1 MKALRKLPLKLENA
15 CGDGN
20 KSASG
25 FGRRRGDGGNRS
37 ASGDRNES
45 ACGVVDIN
53 ISGGKLKKLCR
64 IVIVSAGLAT
74 LFGCFGGSTVKQSI
88 EDYAERLSRVL
99 DAPLPD
105 TFNDKIT
112 TPLPKLADSATL
124 KHTIEGVSINL
135 REFYA
140 LQDCELGTVVA
151 ERNTSLGKSQLP
163 SQRLAYESKL
173 LSVLKSCEAAL
184 AGDDIAKQSANQS
197 ASKSASKNSVKKNKA
212 LAATIASWR
221 EQKSQDYSK
230 TWANLIQ
237 GSQELRLALNT
248 PERLFSVENNKDAL
262 SSVNAFYY
270 LSSLNNTQFSF
281 GEPTSEHSIKTEV
294 ANKKNVSKASG
305 SDTNNINISSERLT
319 SSNNPLIDSSELE
332 QQLQIIR
339 SARLPATLWH
349 TQQTLTQNLTL
360 LTNML
365 TTELDAVSCPEGRAS
380 DKAKILR
387 NVFYLFFIEEIQPV
401 GSLVNRYHYKLVP
414 LWEDWLAQPL
424 LHDEFKRYIK
434 QHTEDGF
441 EKYSRAMKA
450 HVNLWQ
456 GFLGRCNLSPVAPV

>member
-1 MKALRKLPLKLENA
+1 M
-15 CGDGN
+15 
-20 KSASG
+20 
-25 FGRRRGDGGNRS
+25 
-37 ASGDRNES
+37 
-45 ACGVVDIN
+45 N
-53 ISGGKLKKLCR
+53 ISQVKSWPPKVSQLRNVCR
-64 IVIVSAGLAT
+64 AGVISVA
-74 LFGCFGGSTVKQSI
+74 LFALLGCFGGSTVKQSI
-88 EDYAERLSRVL
+88 DDYAARLSRVL
-99 DAPLPD
+99 DTPLPD
-105 TFNDKIT
+105 SFNDKIT

-124 KHTIEGVSINL
+124 KHAIEGVNINL

-163 SQRLAYESKL
+163 SQRLVYESKL

-184 AGDDIAKQSANQS
+184 TNESETDQRNA
-197 ASKSASKNSVKKNKA
+197 A

-221 EQKSQDYSK
+221 EQKTQDYSK
-230 TWANLIQ
+230 TWANLVQ

-262 SSVNAFYY
+262 SSVNALYY
-270 LSSLNNTQFSF
+270 INSLSNKELLLSDMYSSNT
-281 GEPTSEHSIKTEV
+281 
-294 ANKKNVSKASG
+294 AS
-305 SDTNNINISSERLT
+305 SDTETEATNENNSER
-319 SSNNPLIDSSELE
+319 IIESSELE
-332 QQLQIIR
+332 QQLKIIR

-349 TQQTLTQNLTL
+349 TQQTLTQNLSL

-365 TTELDAVSCPEGRAS
+365 ETELDAVSCPEGRAS

-401 GSLVNRYHYKLVP
+401 GSLVNQYHYKLAP
-414 LWEDWLAQPL
+414 LWEDWLAQPS
-424 LHDEFKRYIK
+424 LHEEFKRYIR
-434 QHTEDGF
+434 QQSQDGF
-441 EKYSRAMKA
+441 NQYSSVMKA

>member
-1 MKALRKLPLKLENA
+1 MNISQVKPWHPKVSQLRNA
-15 CGDGN
+15 CR
-20 KSASG
+20 A
-25 FGRRRGDGGNRS
+25 
-37 ASGDRNES
+37 
-45 ACGVVDIN
+45 GV
-53 ISGGKLKKLCR
+53 ISVAMFALL
-64 IVIVSAGLAT
+64 
-74 LFGCFGGSTVKQSI
+74 GCFGGSTVKQSI
-88 EDYAERLSRVL
+88 DDYAARLSRVL

-105 TFNDKIT
+105 SFNDKIT

-124 KHTIEGVSINL
+124 KHAIEGVNINL

-163 SQRLAYESKL
+163 SQRLVYESKL
-173 LSVLKSCEAAL
+173 LNVLKSCEAAL
-184 AGDDIAKQSANQS
+184 TKANESNQRN
-197 ASKSASKNSVKKNKA
+197 AA

-221 EQKSQDYSK
+221 EQKTQDYSK
-230 TWANLIQ
+230 TWANLVQ

-262 SSVNAFYY
+262 SSVNALYY
-270 LSSLNNTQFSF
+270 INSLSNKELLLSDMYSSNT
-281 GEPTSEHSIKTEV
+281 
-294 ANKKNVSKASG
+294 AS
-305 SDTNNINISSERLT
+305 SDTETEATNENNSE
-319 SSNNPLIDSSELE
+319 SIIESSELE
-332 QQLQIIR
+332 QQLKIIR

-349 TQQTLTQNLTL
+349 TQQTLTQNLSL

-365 TTELDAVSCPEGRAS
+365 ETELDAVSCPEGRAS

-401 GSLVNRYHYKLVP
+401 GSLVNQYHYKLAP
-414 LWEDWLAQPL
+414 LWEDWLAQPS
-424 LHDEFKRYIK
+424 LHEEFKRYIR
-434 QHTEDGF
+434 QQSQDGF
-441 EKYSRAMKA
+441 NQYSSVMKA

>member
-1 MKALRKLPLKLENA
+1 MNISLVKPWHPKVSQLRNA
-15 CGDGN
+15 CR
-20 KSASG
+20 A
-25 FGRRRGDGGNRS
+25 
-37 ASGDRNES
+37 
-45 ACGVVDIN
+45 GV
-53 ISGGKLKKLCR
+53 ISVAMFALL
-64 IVIVSAGLAT
+64 
-74 LFGCFGGSTVKQSI
+74 GCFGGSTVKQSI
-88 EDYAERLSRVL
+88 DDYAARLSRVL

-105 TFNDKIT
+105 SFNDKIT

-124 KHTIEGVSINL
+124 KHAIEGVNINL

-163 SQRLAYESKL
+163 SQRLVYESKL
-173 LSVLKSCEAAL
+173 LNVLKSCEAAL
-184 AGDDIAKQSANQS
+184 TKENESNQRN
-197 ASKSASKNSVKKNKA
+197 AA

-221 EQKSQDYSK
+221 EQKTQDYSK
-230 TWANLIQ
+230 TWANLVQ

-262 SSVNAFYY
+262 SSVNALYY
-270 LSSLNNTQFSF
+270 INSLSNKELLLSDMYSSNT
-281 GEPTSEHSIKTEV
+281 
-294 ANKKNVSKASG
+294 AS
-305 SDTNNINISSERLT
+305 SDTETEATNENNSER
-319 SSNNPLIDSSELE
+319 IIESSELE
-332 QQLQIIR
+332 QQLKIIR

-349 TQQTLTQNLTL
+349 TQQTLTQNLSL

-365 TTELDAVSCPEGRAS
+365 ETELDAVSCPEGRAS

-401 GSLVNRYHYKLVP
+401 GSLVNQYHYKLAP
-414 LWEDWLAQPL
+414 LWEDWLAQPS
-424 LHDEFKRYIK
+424 LHEEFKRYIR
-434 QHTEDGF
+434 QQSQDGF
-441 EKYSRAMKA
+441 NQYSSAMKA

>member
-1 MKALRKLPLKLENA
+1 MNISQVKPWHPKVSQLRNA
-15 CGDGN
+15 C
-20 KSASG
+20 
-25 FGRRRGDGGNRS
+25 RT
-37 ASGDRNES
+37 
-45 ACGVVDIN
+45 GV
-53 ISGGKLKKLCR
+53 ISVAMFALL
-64 IVIVSAGLAT
+64 
-74 LFGCFGGSTVKQSI
+74 GCFGGSTVKQSI
-88 EDYAERLSRVL
+88 DDYAARLSRVL

-105 TFNDKIT
+105 SFNDKIT

-163 SQRLAYESKL
+163 SQRLVYESKL
-173 LSVLKSCEAAL
+173 LNVLKSCEAAL
-184 AGDDIAKQSANQS
+184 TKENESNQRN
-197 ASKSASKNSVKKNKA
+197 AA

-221 EQKSQDYSK
+221 EQKTQDYSK
-230 TWANLIQ
+230 TWANLVQ

-262 SSVNAFYY
+262 SSVNALYY
-270 LSSLNNTQFSF
+270 INSLS
-281 GEPTSEHSIKTEV
+281 
-294 ANKKNVSKASG
+294 NKELLLSDMYSSNIAS
-305 SDTNNINISSERLT
+305 SDTETEATNENNSE
-319 SSNNPLIDSSELE
+319 SIIESSELE
-332 QQLQIIR
+332 QQLKIIR

-349 TQQTLTQNLTL
+349 TQQTLTQNLSL

-365 TTELDAVSCPEGRAS
+365 ETELDAVSCPEGRAS

-401 GSLVNRYHYKLVP
+401 GSLVNQYHYKLAP
-414 LWEDWLAQPL
+414 LWEDWLAQPS
-424 LHDEFKRYIK
+424 LHEEFKRYIR
-434 QHTEDGF
+434 QQSQDGF
-441 EKYSRAMKA
+441 NQYSSVMKA